1 MALVRSV
8 KFEIRISKPS
18 MDSDVMCMYNSGC
31 VLEFILSQ
39 YLESVRPLLDDKDYQ
54 EMEALVKDFKVT
66 RSHGMK
72 KLVCR
77 T

>member
-1 MALVRSV
+1 MHVQFRLCTG
-8 KFEIRISKPS
+8 I
-18 MDSDVMCMYNSGC
+18 Y
-31 VLEFILSQ
+31 LSQ